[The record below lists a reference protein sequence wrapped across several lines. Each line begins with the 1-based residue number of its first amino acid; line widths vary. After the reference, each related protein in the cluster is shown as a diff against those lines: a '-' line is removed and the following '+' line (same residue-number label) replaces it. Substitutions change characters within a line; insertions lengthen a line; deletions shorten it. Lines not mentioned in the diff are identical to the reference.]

1 MDQDLVQHITRVQVE
16 DLFGR
21 VSYDFSL
28 SSNSGISILTAPN
41 GMGKTTI
48 LNFINFMF
56 NPNTDSFCDI
66 RRIPFSKFTCSL
78 SNDKIVGISRHDAPI
93 AEKTSKRK
101 KKDSSDD
108 SSISPILDWILNHG
122 DFIFYIKSKESSDK
136 VNSSSSECEIIYS
149 KEFKEGRSRNPIY
162 YMPSSTSENINY
174 NQYQTDPSI
183 PLNYIWK
190 LQKEG
195 LKNTG
200 CHIPICYIRANR
212 IQPVMSPE
220 DDSKESGSSQQ
231 ESPIQ
236 IASKDIGHLVTES
249 IEEYNKSVYDAK
261 DILPGFFLDGDFE
274 KLDDE
279 VFLDYWNDYQA
290 KMVRFHKTFDIPY
303 SEALSDRT
311 DIISIYETDL
321 QKRHFLNAYL
331 HAFYSTTKP
340 LEKMYNKLYIFQN
353 ILNEHNKAT
362 GKTVYYLPG
371 SEKGYAFL
379 KSRDGTIDFDSLSSG
394 EKHLFLMYYNL
405 IFKAD
410 KTTLVLIDEPEI
422 SLHIEWQ
429 ESFLDELMKIEEMT
443 GLQAII
449 ATHSPYIV
457 GSHYDLIIDKG
468 GGGNV

>member
-1 MDQDLVQHITRVQVE
+1 MDQDLVHYITRVQVE

-48 LNFINFMF
+48 LNFINFLF

-66 RRIPFSKFTCSL
+66 RSIPFSKFTCTL

-93 AEKTSKRK
+93 AEKPSKRK
-101 KKDSSDD
+101 NKNSSDD

-136 VNSSSSECEIIYS
+136 VNGSSSDCEIIYS
-149 KEFKEGRSRNPIY
+149 KEYKEGQSRNPID

-190 LQKEG
+190 LQKKG
-195 LKNTG
+195 LKDTS

-212 IQPVMSPE
+212 IQPVMSPK
-220 DDSKESGSSQQ
+220 DDSNESGSSQQ
-231 ESPIQ
+231 ESPIK
-236 IASKDIGHLVTES
+236 IASKDIGHLITES
-249 IEEYNKSVYDAK
+249 IEEYNKSVSISK
-261 DILPGFFLDGDFE
+261 DMLPRYFLDGDFE

-279 VFLDYWNDYQA
+279 VFQKYWNDYQER
-290 KMVRFHKTFDIPY
+290 MVLYHEDFHIPY
-303 SEALSDRT
+303 SEDLSNRT
-311 DIISIYETDL
+311 DIISIYKTDL
-321 QKRHFLNAYL
+321 QKRRFLNAYL
-331 HAFYSTTKP
+331 RAFYITTKP
-340 LEKMYNKLYIFQN
+340 LDDMYNKLCTFQD
-353 ILNEHNKAT
+353 ILNERNKTT
-362 GKTVYYLPG
+362 GKTVYYLIG
-371 SEKGYAFL
+371 SEKGCAFL
-379 KSRDGTIDFDSLSSG
+379 QSGDSTIDLDSLSSG

-468 GGGNV
+468 GGGNA